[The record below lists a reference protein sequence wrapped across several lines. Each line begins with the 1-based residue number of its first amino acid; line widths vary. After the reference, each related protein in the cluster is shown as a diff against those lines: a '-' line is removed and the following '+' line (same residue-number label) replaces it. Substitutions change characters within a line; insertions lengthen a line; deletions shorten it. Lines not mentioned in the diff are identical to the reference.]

1 MKTAEQTL
9 AKIGYILFVLLFI
22 FSTVTNIYGFI
33 LNPSTALA
41 VWCIV
46 WTVCMVMLGLTLE
59 EIEEEA
65 GL

>member
-1 MKTAEQTL
+1 MKTAEQML
-9 AKIGYILFVLLFI
+9 AKMGYILFIILFMV
-22 FSTVTNIYGFI
+22 STITNVYGFI

-46 WTVCMVMLGLTLE
+46 WTVCMVALGCTL
-59 EIEEEA
+59 EEEA